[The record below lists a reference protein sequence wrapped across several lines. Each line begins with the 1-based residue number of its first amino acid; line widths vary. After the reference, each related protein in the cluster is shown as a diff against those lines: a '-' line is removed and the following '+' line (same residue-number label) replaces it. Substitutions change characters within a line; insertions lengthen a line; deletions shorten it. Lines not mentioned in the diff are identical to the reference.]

1 MRSVVLC
8 VLCGVALLGLA
19 GCNIVGGTAALLA
32 PPEKVEAKYELPDK
46 PTLIVIDDASP
57 RPMVNSEATLRR
69 VAGSIRAALE
79 AEEVVTTGFIGQD
92 ELAALR
98 EELGDEYRQTSL
110 AALAIRL
117 NARQVIHAEV
127 SGYQVDVGGNIIRP
141 SIVMNVKVFDIDERA
156 RVFPSAV
163 DPETGF
169 SVGDSVYPVQTNM
182 PARNVSGQGAARTIA
197 VRDLA
202 DMAGRDIARLFFD
215 WRVPE
220 RGSTLGE

>member
-1 MRSVVLC
+1 MRSLVVSSF
-8 VLCGVALLGLA
+8 CGLLLLGLT
-19 GCNIVGGTAALLA
+19 GCNIIGGTAALLA

-69 VAGSIRAALE
+69 IAGAIRAALE
-79 AEEVVTTGFIGQD
+79 AEEVVTAGFIGQD

-98 EELGDEYRQTSL
+98 EELGDDYRQTSL

-117 NARQVIHAEV
+117 DAKQVIHAEV
-127 SGYQVDVGGNIIRP
+127 SGYQVDVGGDIIRP
-141 SIVMNVKVFDIDERA
+141 SISMNVKVFDLDERD
-156 RVFPSAV
+156 RVFPGGV
-163 DPETGF
+163 DPESGF
-169 SVGDSVYPVQTNM
+169 TVGDNFYPVQASM
-182 PARNVSGQGAARTIA
+182 PARNIAGQGAARTIA
-197 VRDLA
+197 IRDLA
-202 DMAGRDIARLFFD
+202 DIIGRDIARLFFD